1 MDTGP
6 TARNGCRL
14 AAEALPDGLT
24 HGPSR
29 EFLVERG
36 LPEVAADLDFTALC
50 GAGPAPFTTHGGQLI
65 GDGRLLVLGTTDYC
79 GSRVVL
85 DGATGAVVL
94 AGWAGATSRGPAG
107 AELVHDPLASSLPAL
122 AELLDTCEWVSE
134 SALRADAYDGRRGP
148 GALAEVIEA
157 AAGRLRAADPE
168 LFGAEAAP
176 AHWRTCLLVRS
187 LAWGARPGPAD
198 GPAYLFDPD
207 LVRDLARLD
216 GEGRVRHYRPE
227 ELPDRLTH
235 EPTRRLLTE
244 SGLPLGGELFSVG
257 DEPLR
262 TMAEAHPDTFAGT
275 GEPGADHDGSGTA
288 TGRSHQRD
296 FLAIG
301 WWPHDL
307 AVALDG
313 ATGRLEL
320 PDWYGEGEPAAY
332 LNRDLSALLYAWWIY
347 ERLRDEWHHWDHGA
361 AADTWRVF
369 DPFALLSSRVDAMVE
384 AVDPEAFRTSA
395 HSWRMLAEDPYTGG
409 LLSH

>member
-1 MDTGP
+1 M
-6 TARNGCRL
+6 
-14 AAEALPDGLT
+14 
-24 HGPSR
+24 
-29 EFLVERG
+29 
-36 LPEVAADLDFTALC
+36 
-50 GAGPAPFTTHGGQLI
+50 
-65 GDGRLLVLGTTDYC
+65 LGTTDYC

-85 DGATGAVVL
+85 DGVTGAVLL
-94 AGWAGATSRGPAG
+94 AEWAGGTPRDASAG
-107 AELVHDPLASSLPAL
+107 AEPVHDPLASSLSAF
-122 AELLDTCEWVSE
+122 AELIDTCAWVSE
-134 SALRADAYDGRRGP
+134 TARHPEAYDGRRGP
-148 GALAEVIEA
+148 DVMAEVIEA
-157 AAGRLRAADPE
+157 AAGRMRAVDPA

-198 GPAYLFDPD
+198 GLAYTFGPA
-207 LVRDLARLD
+207 LVRDLARLG

-227 ELPDRLTH
+227 ELPDHLTH

-244 SGLPLGGELFSVG
+244 IGLPLDGELFSVG

-262 TMAEAHPDTFAGT
+262 TMAEAHPDSFAGRA
-275 GEPGADHDGSGTA
+275 EDGSGAA
-288 TGRSHQRD
+288 TGRGHQRD
-296 FLAIG
+296 FLAVG

-320 PDWYGEGEPAAY
+320 PDWYGEDEPAAY

-347 ERLRDEWHHWDHGA
+347 ERLRDEWHHWGDGA
-361 AADTWRVF
+361 AAETWRVF
-369 DPFALLSSRVDAMVE
+369 DPFALLSSRADPMVE

-409 LLSH
+409 LLSN

>member
-1 MDTGP
+1 MHTGP
-6 TARNGCRL
+6 TANSHGRL
-14 AAEALPDGLT
+14 AAETLPAGLT

-36 LPEVAADLDFTALC
+36 LPGTAADLDFTALR
-50 GAGPAPFTTHGGQLI
+50 GGRLEPFTTRAGWPI
-65 GDGRLLVLGTTDYC
+65 GDGRLWVLGTTDYC

-85 DGATGAVVL
+85 DGVTGAVLL
-94 AGWAGATSRGPAG
+94 ADAGTHGPAA
-107 AELVHDPLASSLPAL
+107 AEPVHDPLASSLPAL
-122 AELLDTCEWVSE
+122 AELIGTCEWVSE
-134 SALRADAYDGRRGP
+134 TARHTDAYDGRRGP
-148 GALAEVIEA
+148 DVMADVIEA
-157 AAGRLRAADPE
+157 AAVRLRGADPE

-198 GPAYLFDPD
+198 ALAYTFGPD

-216 GEGRVRHYRPE
+216 GDGRVRHYRPE
-227 ELPDRLTH
+227 ELPEQLTH

-244 SGLPLGGELFSVG
+244 LGLPLAGELFSVG

-262 TMAEAHPDTFAGT
+262 TMAEAHPDTFADT
-275 GEPGADHDGSGTA
+275 DTDTE
-288 TGRSHQRD
+288 TGRDHQRD
-296 FLAIG
+296 FLAVG

-307 AVALDG
+307 RVALDG

-320 PDWYGEGEPAAY
+320 PQWYGEGEPAAY

-347 ERLRDEWHHWDHGA
+347 ERLRREWYRWDNGA

>member
-1 MDTGP
+1 MDTGA
-6 TARNGCRL
+6 TAGHRCRL
-14 AAEALPDGLT
+14 AAEALPEGLG

-29 EFLVERG
+29 AFLTGCG
-36 LPEVAADLDFTALC
+36 LPGAAADLDFTALRT
-50 GAGPAPFTTHGGQLI
+50 GTLEPFTTRGGRLV
-65 GDGRLLVLGTTDYC
+65 GEGRLLVLGTTDYC

-85 DGATGAVVL
+85 DGDTGAVML
-94 AGWAGATSRGPAG
+94 AEWAGSMRHPEAAADAG
-107 AELVHDPLASSLPAL
+107 TGLVHDPLASSLSAL
-122 AELLDTCEWVSE
+122 VELIGICEWVSE
-134 SALRADAYDGRRGP
+134 TARDADAYGGRRGP
-148 GALAEVIEA
+148 DVMAEVIEA
-157 AAGRLRAADPE
+157 ASGRLRTADPE
-168 LFGAEAAP
+168 LFGAGSAP

-198 GPAYLFDPD
+198 GPAYAFGPD

-216 GEGRVRHYRPE
+216 GDDRVRRYRPE

-244 SGLPLGGELFSVG
+244 AGLPLGGELLSVG
-257 DEPLR
+257 EEPLR
-262 TMAEAHPDTFAGT
+262 TMAEAHPDAFTTADGEGFA
-275 GEPGADHDGSGTA
+275 AASGRA
-288 TGRSHQRD
+288 HQRD
-296 FLAIG
+296 FLALG

-347 ERLRDEWHHWDHGA
+347 ERLRKEWYRWDHGA
-361 AADTWRVF
+361 AAETWRVF
-369 DPFALLSSRVDAMVE
+369 DPFALLSSRVDTMVE
-384 AVDPEAFRTSA
+384 AVDPEAFRTPA

-409 LLSH
+409 LLSN